1 MQLSMGKKKVITKN
15 KSQNNLLTIVS
26 LLSVDDGQQIVTYFW
41 DLMMSIDGL
50 LLFLGV
56 VLSYFY
62 VWSSPVFLNNS
73 LPVVT
78 RLKHKPAFLGNIW
91 FLERN
96 KWKWC
101 FLGMRQ

>member
-1 MQLSMGKKKVITKN
+1 
-15 KSQNNLLTIVS
+15 
-26 LLSVDDGQQIVTYFW
+26 
-41 DLMMSIDGL
+41 MMSIDGL

-78 RLKHKPAFLGNIW
+78 RLKHKPAFLGIIW

-96 KWKWC
+96 K
-101 FLGMRQ
+101 